1 MIAVCDLADDFRDTI
16 LDYLVSNDI
25 KIRMLDSALT
35 WLIALAA
42 EGNLQ
47 SKLYIDRKS

>member
-1 MIAVCDLADDFRDTI
+1 MCDLADGFRDAI

-25 KIRMLDSALT
+25 ELHILNSALT
-35 WLIALAA
+35 LLIALAA

-47 SKLYIDRKS
+47 SKLYIDRKF